1 MFSWLMEK
9 IIFTIGFIG
18 MTVYCS
24 VSMLVT
30 LYITFF
36 TVVGV
41 MLYYPFLLLNHKLFK
56 KANNV

>member
-18 MTVYCS
+18 MTVYYS

-41 MLYYPFLLLNHKLFK
+41 IVYYPFLWVTNKMFPK
-56 KANNV
+56 RI

>member
-9 IIFTIGFIG
+9 IIFTIGFIS
-18 MTVYCS
+18 MTVYYS
-24 VSMLVT
+24 VSMLLT

-41 MLYYPFLLLNHKLFK
+41 MLYYPFLWATNKVFPK
-56 KANNV
+56 RIS